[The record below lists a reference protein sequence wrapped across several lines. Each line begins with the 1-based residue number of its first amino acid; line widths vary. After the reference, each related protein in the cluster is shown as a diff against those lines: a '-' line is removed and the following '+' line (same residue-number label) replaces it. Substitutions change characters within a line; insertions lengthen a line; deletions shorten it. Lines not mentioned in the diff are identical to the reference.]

1 MADGAAYP
9 LLQRRSRRRS
19 RRPANLTRWAAAA
32 ILLGLLALVGR
43 ALLSPARIDP
53 AQEQQL
59 AREALAAHRWS
70 VARDAAQR
78 ALGVEPRSAPT
89 QLILA
94 RALVELDEGVA
105 ADAAVSRAA
114 TLGVPAARL
123 HALRAAARLLQGDE
137 DGAYAEAAAADGRDH
152 AAALRVQARA
162 LAASGQG
169 GRAQALLRDLLAQ
182 HPREAAAWVD
192 LGQLRL
198 TAGDVGS
205 ASQAVAQA
213 VALNRTDPAAM
224 VLQGE
229 VLRSRLGLA
238 AALPWFAEAAR
249 RDPGYHPALI
259 ERAATLGDL
268 GRYREMLAAS
278 RQALVARP
286 GSPQA
291 LYLQAVLAARAGRP
305 ALARALLDAAGP
317 GLGSVP
323 GAQLVSG
330 AVALLGGNAEQAV
343 ATWRDLVGEQ
353 PDNVTARRLLSAALL
368 RSDDAAGS
376 LATIRPIATRADADS
391 YSLEIAARAMAATGD
406 RTTAAI
412 LHDRAMKG
420 GSAPSAPFASDVALG
435 TLQAAVAGQPT
446 NPSLALALVRGQL
459 SAGQGGMARQG
470 ARGLAAQGPGALAA
484 QQALGDVLISTGD
497 AAGAAAAFAR
507 AADLRF
513 NEPAMLRLIDADGR
527 AGRSGAAAGVLAA
540 YLSQNGDSLQALRLV
555 GHWQVA
561 ARQWPAAIRS
571 LQRVRQRAGERDAAL
586 LADLALAYAGAGRAA
601 QGRAAGAAA
610 YRIAPGNMA
619 VCRAYAVALAVAG
632 DQAGARQLETKVR
645 QLSVSG

>member
-1 MADGAAYP
+1 MADAVAYP
-9 LLQRRSRRRS
+9 LLKRSRRRS

-32 ILLGLLALVGR
+32 ILFGLLALVGR

-53 AQEQQL
+53 VQEQQL
-59 AREALAAHRWS
+59 AREALAAHQWS
-70 VARDAAQR
+70 VARDAAHR
-78 ALGVEPRSAPT
+78 ALSVEPRHAPI

-94 RALVELDEGVA
+94 RALVELEEGAA

-114 TLGVPAARL
+114 TLGVPATRL

-137 DGAYAEAAAADGRDH
+137 DGAFAEAAAADRRDR
-152 AAALRVQARA
+152 AEAVRVQARA

-192 LGQLRL
+192 LGRLRL
-198 TAGDVGS
+198 TAGDLGA
-205 ASQAVAQA
+205 ASEAVARA
-213 VALNRTDPAAM
+213 VALKRTDPAAM

-259 ERAATLGDL
+259 EQAATLGDL

-305 ALARALLDAAGP
+305 ALARAILDAAGP
-317 GLGSVP
+317 GLSNVP
-323 GAQLVSG
+323 GAQLLGG
-330 AVALLGGNAEQAV
+330 AVALLDGNAEQAV

-353 PDNVTARRLLSAALL
+353 PDNVAARRLLSAALL
-368 RSDDAAGS
+368 RSDDAAGA
-376 LATIRPIATRADADS
+376 LATIRPVATRADADS

-406 RTTAAI
+406 RATAAI

-420 GSAPSAPFASDVALG
+420 ASAPSAPFASDVALG

-446 NPSLALALVRGQL
+446 NPSLALALLRGQL
-459 SAGQGGMARQG
+459 ASGQGAMARQG
-470 ARGLAAQGPGALAA
+470 ARGLAAQGPGAPAA
-484 QQALGDVLISTGD
+484 QQALGDVLLSTGD
-497 AAGAAAAFAR
+497 ATGAASAFAR

-513 NEPAMLRLIDADGR
+513 DEPAMLRLIDADGR
-527 AGRSGAAAGVLAA
+527 AGRAGAVAGVLAA
-540 YLSQNGDSLQALRLV
+540 YLSQNGDSLQGLRLL

-571 LQRVRQRAGERDAAL
+571 LERVRRRAGERDAAL

-601 QGRAAGAAA
+601 EGRAAGAAA
-610 YRIAPGNMA
+610 YRIAPGNIS

-632 DQAGARQLETKVR
+632 DGDGARQLETKVR